1 MSANYYKAKYDWH
14 PGEMQRDARFLRVED
29 EWSIKTDREG
39 CMEELRLGRGTRR
52 RAFWKDWGM
61 RRPER
66 L

>member
-1 MSANYYKAKYDWH
+1 
-14 PGEMQRDARFLRVED
+14 MQRDARFLRVED